1 MTLLGFGQL
10 TLRRN
15 IPCGPYIPSITRVVR
30 AHFSKT
36 IGDMVTLVVATTIDP
51 ASIGPASALLSMPGW
66 YPGPLLQDMS
76 SFTNRTVRLL
86 KHDKSIVRE
95 DHLDKRWEEAT
106 GEVVDEVIFLSKHT
120 AASNRPA
127 LTVHPIGVP
136 HLRQDEVPP
145 AGGKPGWAAPPNPR
159 IGPWLRLLKAIAEA
173 HNLTP
178 EFEVTLEATHHGPE
192 INSPTMFVEIG
203 STEEYWKRQD
213 AAQAIA
219 LLVWEGLGLGGGAA
233 VGDWS
238 RNNGQNKI
246 LLGIGGGHY
255 APRHMDIVLKGG
267 VWVGHLLSG
276 YSLPMEDLGQSKQ
289 TNVEGVGGTWREA
302 IKVACETTK
311 AAFPG
316 GEVMAHL
323 DHKSFKS
330 WQRNA
335 ITGFLAEQDIK
346 IGKPSD
352 FC

>member
-1 MTLLGFGQL
+1 
-10 TLRRN
+10 
-15 IPCGPYIPSITRVVR
+15 
-30 AHFSKT
+30 
-36 IGDMVTLVVATTIDP
+36 MVTLVVATTIDP

-178 EFEVTLEATHHGPE
+178 EFE
-192 INSPTMFVEIG
+192 
-203 STEEYWKRQD
+203 
-213 AAQAIA
+213 
-219 LLVWEGLGLGGGAA
+219 LVWEGLGLGGGAA